1 MMILTMLLTIAAF
14 WALFGYVVLGV
25 VRKRGGTVEPGG
37 SGHMLLAFVLAV
49 GFLALVLK

>member
-1 MMILTMLLTIAAF
+1 MTLLTIILAAAAV
-14 WALFGYVVLGV
+14 WALFGYVVLGIA
-25 VRKRGGTVEPGG
+25 RKGGATVDPGA